1 MLQAGHL
8 QLWRGEVDLANADVS
23 CRALAQQCPAGL
35 SLEAARAHCM
45 GQKGK

>member
-8 QLWRGEVDLANADVS
+8 QLCRGEVDLANADLS
-23 CRALAQQCPAGL
+23 LAQQAGL
-35 SLEAARAHCM
+35 SLKPARAHCM